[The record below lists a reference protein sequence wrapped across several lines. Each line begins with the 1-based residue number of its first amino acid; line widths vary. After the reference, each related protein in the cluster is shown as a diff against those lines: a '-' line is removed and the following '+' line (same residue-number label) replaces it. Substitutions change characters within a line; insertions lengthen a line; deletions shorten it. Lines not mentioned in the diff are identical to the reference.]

1 MDFSYLYIMLIISVL
16 CLEANHIHL
25 YLCRN
30 SGSGGTTEVVFERI
44 NFANAI
50 VKSSLERYE
59 IAIESFEGEPH
70 IVRCTPLP
78 SRGSE
83 PL

>member
-1 MDFSYLYIMLIISVL
+1 MLIISVL
-16 CLEANHIHL
+16 CLEVNHIHS

-30 SGSGGTTEVVFERI
+30 SGSGGTTEVVLERI

-59 IAIESFEGEPH
+59 IAIESFEGELH